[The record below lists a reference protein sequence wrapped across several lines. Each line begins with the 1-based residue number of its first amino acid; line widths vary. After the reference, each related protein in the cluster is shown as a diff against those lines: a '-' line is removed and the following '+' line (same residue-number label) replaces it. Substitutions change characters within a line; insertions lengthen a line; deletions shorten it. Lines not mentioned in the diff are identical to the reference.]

1 MRCEA
6 ACGLMSQQQQHSK
19 HLIDIQQHEEFEWR
33 MPSALNFCY
42 YAQLWLTAF
51 AVDSADNGLFR
62 LSLHRATHATMLN
75 MKLTM
80 MMMIV
85 MMMIVMVLCNCG
97 RIVAVQP
104 SSCPAQPI
112 EVTQLTAWAREM
124 TRAFQTE
131 INLRHLASIDSMIN
145 TYR

>member
-1 MRCEA
+1 M
-6 ACGLMSQQQQHSK
+6 
-19 HLIDIQQHEEFEWR
+19 
-33 MPSALNFCY
+33 
-42 YAQLWLTAF
+42 
-51 AVDSADNGLFR
+51 
-62 LSLHRATHATMLN
+62 
-75 MKLTM
+75 M

-85 MMMIVMVLCNCG
+85 VMVLCNCG
-97 RIVAVQP
+97 RTLAVQP
-104 SSCPAQPI
+104 SSCPAQAI